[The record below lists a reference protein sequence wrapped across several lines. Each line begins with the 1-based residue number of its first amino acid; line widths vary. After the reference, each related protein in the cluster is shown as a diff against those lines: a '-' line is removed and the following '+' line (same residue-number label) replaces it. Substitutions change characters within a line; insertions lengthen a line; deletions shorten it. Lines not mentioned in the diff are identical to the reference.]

1 MLAAVAGLLL
11 LTLVLRIAVVVVDGD
26 RLHSDPDAYVRLATM
41 LADGQGYS
49 TADGSHPTAFRP
61 VLYPLMLAVPMKLGM
76 AASTVITLWNLVSGI
91 VLVLATIGL
100 AQACGLRRKACL
112 VAGLLVAADPLLI
125 RYTTEPMTEN
135 ICAALLTLSLLFM
148 VRFAS
153 ATNHGDTT
161 NAFKMGL
168 AAGLLLGLSALCRPV
183 VLVSCVLLTL
193 VLVFV
198 FRQNA
203 QRSAT
208 EPTSAWRRI
217 AWAFL
222 PALIAAMTVSPWI
235 IRNAVE
241 FKALVPA
248 TTHGGYTLLLGNNSE
263 FYGRVVSG
271 QERAWD
277 GESLNRWQQGLE
289 QQLTAM
295 GIDRADERAVDQW
308 MYEHAIAEIR
318 SQPVMAVRAV
328 LLRWKRFW
336 AISPTASGTSLPRYF
351 VIAVGAWYACI
362 GIGLLASL
370 LRLRRNTSIPLLW
383 VNVVSFLMVHSFYW
397 TNTRM
402 RAPLTGV
409 LIVLAVIGWSLLTRQ
424 ATDADSAAL
433 NEKHPD

>member
-1 MLAAVAGLLL
+1 
-11 LTLVLRIAVVVVDGD
+11 
-26 RLHSDPDAYVRLATM
+26 LATM

-61 VLYPLMLAVPMKLGM
+61 VLYPLMLAVPLKLGM
-76 AASTVITLWNLVSGI
+76 AAPTAIMLWNLVSGL

-100 AQACGLRRKACL
+100 AQACGLRRNACL
-112 VAGLLVAADPLLI
+112 VAGLLAAADPLLI

-135 ICAALLTLSLLFM
+135 ICAALLTLSLLSL
-148 VRFAS
+148 VHFAAAINS
-153 ATNHGDTT
+153 GSKS
-161 NAFKMGL
+161 NALKMGG

-183 VLVSCVLLTL
+183 ALVSCVLLTL
-193 VLVFV
+193 VLLFV
-198 FRQNA
+198 ALQNT
-203 QRSAT
+203 QRRGT
-208 EPTSAWRRI
+208 TRTSVWRRI

-222 PALIAAMTVSPWI
+222 PAVVAAMTVSPWI
-235 IRNAVE
+235 IRNAME
-241 FKALVPA
+241 FQALVPA

-271 QERAWD
+271 QQRVWD

-289 QQLTAM
+289 QQLTEA

-308 MYEHAIAEIR
+308 MYQHTIAEIR
-318 SQPVMAVRAV
+318 SQPDMAVRAV

-336 AISPTASGTSLPRYF
+336 AITPTASGTALPPF
-351 VIAVGAWYACI
+351 AIFAIGTWYACI

-383 VNVVSFLMVHSFYW
+383 VSVVSFLMVHSFYW

-409 LIVLAVIGWSLLTRQ
+409 LIVLAVIGWTVLTRQ
-424 ATDADSAAL
+424 AVDTDSDS
-433 NEKHPD
+433 E